1 MKKARS
7 FGAFVA
13 LFGLW
18 LVPVASP
25 AAELRG
31 GLKIGFTLTDIH
43 GSDVRDFPYYDDPDT
58 SWFLRSGFCGGGFAT
73 VDLSENA
80 AIQAEAWIVTKGS
93 EQLGIYDVY
102 AIRTTYLEI
111 PLLMKLV
118 SRPGRSVASLFAGP
132 ALGILLSGSMTN
144 DGEPI
149 PFEGFKSKDWGIVF
163 GLDWAIKSRIVID
176 LRYTQGLGKFIE
188 MDGEPLAIKNTAITL
203 MVGYIF

>member
-7 FGAFVA
+7 IGAFVVV
-13 LFGLW
+13 FGLW

-58 SWFLRSGFCGGGFAT
+58 SWFLRSGFCGGGFVT

-80 AIQAEAWIVTKGS
+80 AIQAEALIFTKGS
-93 EQLGIYDVY
+93 EQFGIYDVY
-102 AIRTTYLEI
+102 AFRTTYLEI

-118 SRPGRSVASLFAGP
+118 SRPGRSVASFFAGP

-144 DGEPI
+144 DEEPI

-163 GLDWAIKSRIVID
+163 GLDWAIKSRVVID
-176 LRYTQGLGKFIE
+176 LRYTKGLSKFIE